1 MMERD
6 DRQILPNDQPVDALS
21 EAAALRGAAGELH
34 AAIDR
39 LTTAKLT
46 ASAIDKAEARDQF
59 EVALANFSSHLDS
72 TSA

>member
-1 MMERD
+1 MEND
-6 DRQILPNDQPVDALS
+6 DRQILPAEQHAGAGP
-21 EAAALRGAAGELH
+21 EAAALRSAAAELH

-46 ASAIDKAEARDQF
+46 ASAINKAEARDQF
-59 EVALANFSSHLDS
+59 EIALANFSSHLDS